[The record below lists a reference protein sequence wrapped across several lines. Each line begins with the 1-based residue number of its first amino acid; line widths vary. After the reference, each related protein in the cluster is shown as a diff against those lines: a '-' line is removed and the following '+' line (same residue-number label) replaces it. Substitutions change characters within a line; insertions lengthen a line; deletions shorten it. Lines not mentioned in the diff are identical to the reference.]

1 MKLTRLAPHGP
12 ERLARTARW
21 RNVFVIAAAGMLSLA
36 LAGPIRAQ
44 GTTQAEPSTVAK
56 NSPPSP
62 PSPGSSTV
70 ATSSLGTPLS
80 QPKAAS
86 AGTND
91 FIQPEQPI
99 TLGELAR
106 RERARRSSQPKAVK
120 IFDDENMPRAPIS
133 TGEKAP
139 GFADQGS
146 SSSGKI
152 TLLDFWATWC
162 GPCRHALPGLKQIQS
177 VYGGDQLEIISVSE
191 DDDEDAWH
199 NFVAQNEMTWTQ
211 RLDSGHQ
218 MMRQYGASALPTYV
232 LIGKDG
238 AVVNQYVGDDPD
250 VPIIERIGPDLK
262 KSLE

>member
-1 MKLTRLAPHGP
+1 MAEARRGLGYAVLAAVAATCGFLGWEWQAHRHSSGDLQAVTAATPADLPAASGVAASVPVDPP
-12 ERLARTARW
+12 EA
-21 RNVFVIAAAGMLSLA
+21 
-36 LAGPIRAQ
+36 
-44 GTTQAEPSTVAK
+44 AEPAHSAIPDTVPDLTLPDTNGQQK
-56 NSPPSP
+56 
-62 PSPGSSTV
+62 
-70 ATSSLGTPLS
+70 SLRDYLGRPLII
-80 QPKAAS
+80 
-86 AGTND
+86 N
-91 FIQPEQPI
+91 
-99 TLGELAR
+99 
-106 RERARRSSQPKAVK
+106 
-120 IFDDENMPRAPIS
+120 
-133 TGEKAP
+133 
-139 GFADQGS
+139 
-146 SSSGKI
+146 
-152 TLLDFWATWC
+152 FWATWC

-238 AVVNQYVGDDPD
+238 SVVNQYVGDDPD

>member
-1 MKLTRLAPHGP
+1 MRKRL
-12 ERLARTARW
+12 L
-21 RNVFVIAAAGMLSLA
+21 ILAAGMLALGVAGSIQAQSATPLA
-36 LAGPIRAQ
+36 PKTI
-44 GTTQAEPSTVAK
+44 AK
-56 NSPPSP
+56 NSAPASPSSPSP
-62 PSPGSSTV
+62 SVAAAAS
-70 ATSSLGTPLS
+70 ATSSSSGATPPS
-80 QPKAAS
+80 S
-86 AGTND
+86 ATSGY
-91 FIQPEQPI
+91 IQPEQPMS
-99 TLGELAR
+99 LGELAR
-106 RERARRSSQPKAVK
+106 RERARRNSQPKAVK

-139 GFADQGS
+139 GFADSGS
-146 SSSGKI
+146 SSSGKV

-191 DDDEDAWH
+191 DDDEGAWH
-199 NFVAQNEMTWTQ
+199 DFVAQNDMTWTQ
-211 RLDSGHQ
+211 RLDANHQ

-250 VPIIERIGPDLK
+250 MPIIERIGPDLK